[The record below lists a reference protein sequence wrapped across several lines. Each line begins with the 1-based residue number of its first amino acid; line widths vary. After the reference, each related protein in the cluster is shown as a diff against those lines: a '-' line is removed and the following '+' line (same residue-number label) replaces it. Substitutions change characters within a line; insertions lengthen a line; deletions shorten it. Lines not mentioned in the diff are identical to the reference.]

1 MANMSY
7 CRFEN
12 TSQDLRDCVNE
23 MDEAYTLSDM
33 DLSADELEAMKWMR
47 TLCKRFLANLERLE
61 NAEDFYEEEEEDCV

>member
-23 MDEAYTLSDM
+23 MDESYTLSDM
-33 DLSADELEAMKWMR
+33 DLSQSELDAMKWMG
-47 TLCKRFLANLERLE
+47 TLCKRFLENLERLE
-61 NAEDFYEEEEEDCV
+61 NAEEFEVE